1 MSKVS
6 AVDIQHKVFR
16 RGLFGYDRVEV
27 DRFLEDLME
36 SVEEEAIGRA
46 QLEKELAEVR
56 DRLAHFKAM
65 EEALQNTLLLAQRTA
80 DEVKAAAHQKAD
92 LIIDEARAAASRE
105 ASMLEARMHN
115 ARRECEQAL
124 QLAERSKHDLRGM
137 LNMYTQM
144 LEKPSA
150 LQTVGDTLSTGLGRI
165 EALSSTPLETERN
178 SLPA

>member
-6 AVDIQHKVFR
+6 AVDIQHKIFR
-16 RGLFGYDRVEV
+16 KGLLGYDRVEV

-36 SVEEEAIGRA
+36 SVEDEAINRA
-46 QLEKELAEVR
+46 QLEKELAEMR

-65 EEALQNTLLLAQRTA
+65 EDALQGTLLLAQRTA

-92 LIIDEARAAASRE
+92 LIIAEARAVAARE
-105 ASMLEARMHN
+105 ANVLEARMNN

-144 LEKPSA
+144 LEKPSL
-150 LQTVGDTLSTGLGRI
+150 LQIAGDSLGTGQGMI
-165 EALSSTPLETERN
+165 ESVSSAPLETQRN
-178 SLPA
+178 SLSA